1 MTGLIL
7 AMCLAPA
14 AITVGLVLCRS
25 AVLTFLFFYVGVCLL
40 LPVLDAFIH
49 NTSTAAFFK
58 NYGFRTGRSSVVS
71 LLLYGGFVF
80 AAVFLL
86 FSLLQGKIWDS
97 TEISLVL
104 SEWGINRMNP
114 VVFVSVMVL
123 ANAFLEEFFWRG
135 YIIHKLSVF
144 YGNKT
149 VILLSSAFYTSYHVI
164 TTGILFPPGYAAV
177 STVLVF
183 GAGVL
188 WGTVRVKTGSI
199 LFPLVTHLFIDLAIM
214 AAYLKFLS

>member
-1 MTGLIL
+1 
-7 AMCLAPA
+7 
-14 AITVGLVLCRS
+14 
-25 AVLTFLFFYVGVCLL
+25 
-40 LPVLDAFIH
+40 
-49 NTSTAAFFK
+49 
-58 NYGFRTGRSSVVS
+58 
-71 LLLYGGFVF
+71 
-80 AAVFLL
+80 
-86 FSLLQGKIWDS
+86 
-97 TEISLVL
+97 
-104 SEWGINRMNP
+104 
-114 VVFVSVMVL
+114 
-123 ANAFLEEFFWRG
+123 
-135 YIIHKLSVF
+135 